1 MSEDIQVG
9 NLTKP
14 VVRKPLPKKTAVE
27 AAPVDAKP
35 AAREGAP
42 ATPATTATPATPAT
56 SNDAGIAEL
65 NAKMEEVLK
74 FLQAID
80 WKMWI
85 YLKANNYI
93 D

>member
-14 VVRKPLPKKTAVE
+14 VVRKPLPKK
-27 AAPVDAKP
+27 P
-35 AAREGAP
+35 AQESASA
-42 ATPATTATPATPAT
+42 ATPAVESSANNNA
-56 SNDAGIAEL
+56 DIAAL
-65 NAKMEEVLK
+65 NAKMDDVLK
-74 FLQAID
+74 FMQAID
-80 WKMWI
+80 WKMWV

>member
-1 MSEDIQVG
+1 MSEEIQVG
-9 NLTKP
+9 NVNKP
-14 VVRKPLPKKTAVE
+14 DRPIRKPLPKKTETETVSEKNTADGNDI
-27 AAPVDAKP
+27 AA
-35 AAREGAP
+35 
-42 ATPATTATPATPAT
+42 
-56 SNDAGIAEL
+56 L

-85 YLKANNYI
+85 YLKSNNYI

>member
-1 MSEDIQVG
+1 MSDDIQVG
-9 NLTKP
+9 NVNKP
-14 VVRKPLPKKTAVE
+14 VARKPLPKKPTQTTESVATESAV
-27 AAPVDAKP
+27 PSKP
-35 AAREGAP
+35 A
-42 ATPATTATPATPAT
+42 
-56 SNDAGIAEL
+56 SDADIAAL

-80 WKMWI
+80 WKMWV